1 VIVFLVKSA
10 MWPLGFWLPTA
21 YAAASPPVA
30 AMFVLMTKVG
40 VYTTLRVWL
49 PVFGEAGDTTA
60 FGHELLFWGGIATV
74 VFGAAGMLASESHDG
89 QLAGYAAI
97 ASSGTLLAAI
107 GYGQGSLVPALLFY
121 LLSSTLAVAAFVL
134 LIELIERSRNPIQSI
149 LEVTR
154 EAFDFEETP
163 EQPVGIGIPAAVA
176 FVGLSFAGCAVVIAA
191 LPPLSGFIAKFS
203 MLHTVLAG
211 SGASAGPGAT
221 AIVFISILILS
232 GLAAIVA
239 LTTYGIRNFWGSG
252 MVASR
257 LYLSEAVPIGIL
269 LLACALLTVYAD
281 PVFSYLK
288 RTGEGLRQPGLYS
301 ERVLSAPVV
310 ERAGG
315 ERQ

>member
-1 VIVFLVKSA
+1 
-10 MWPLGFWLPTA
+10 
-21 YAAASPPVA
+21 
-30 AMFVLMTKVG
+30 

-49 PVFGEAGDTTA
+49 PVFGETGDTA
-60 FGHELLFWGGIATV
+60 GFGHELLFWGGIATV
-74 VFGAAGMLASESHDG
+74 VFGAAGMLTSESRDG

-121 LLSSTLAVAAFVL
+121 LLSSTLAVAAFML

-203 MLHTVLAG
+203 MLHTVLGG
-211 SGASAGPGAT
+211 SGTAADLDAT
-221 AIVFISILILS
+221 AVAFMSILILS
-232 GLAAIVA
+232 GLASVVA
-239 LTTYGIRNFWGSG
+239 LATYGIRNFWGSG
-252 MVASR
+252 MVSCR
-257 LYLSEAVPIGIL
+257 MYVSEALPIGML
-269 LLACALLTVYAD
+269 LLACTLLTVYAD
-281 PVFSYLK
+281 PVLSYLQ
-288 RTGEGLRQPGLYS
+288 RTGEGLRQPAIYS

-310 ERAGG
+310 ERTGG
-315 ERQ
+315 GRQ